1 MNATTADIR
10 WQQRFQQF
18 QKSFFLLQN
27 ALSISQLSVLERAGV
42 IQFFEMSLELSWKLL
57 KDYEEIEG
65 YIAISP
71 RDTIKKAFEW
81 GILSNGHSWMDAL
94 SDRNLTVHTYN
105 EELALKVEEK
115 IRQTYYPLLVDL
127 NRFFEDK
134 LKKTSS

>member
-1 MNATTADIR
+1 MNAQTVP

-18 QKSFFLLQN
+18 QKSLALLQD
-27 ALSISQLSVLERAGV
+27 AILISPLSVLERAGT
-42 IQFFEMSLELSWKLL
+42 IHFFEMSFDFSWKLL
-57 KDYEEIEG
+57 KNYEEIEG
-65 YIAISP
+65 YIATSP
-71 RDTIKKAFEW
+71 RDTFKKAFEW

-105 EELALKVEEK
+105 EKLALKVEEK
-115 IRQTYYPLLVDL
+115 IRQTYYPLLLDL